1 MLTEERRQKI
11 QELLS
16 QQKRLLVNE
25 ISEMFQVSSVTIR
38 KDLEVLEKRGVLSR
52 VHGGAIRNHS
62 SVMDLALTEKER
74 IQTKEK
80 IRIAKK
86 AEQFIEIKDVIILDS
101 GSTTTQLARL
111 LKLKKELTVITNA
124 VNIATELAS
133 SEVSVILTG
142 GILRE
147 KSFSLVGP
155 IAEDSLRKITAD
167 KLFLGVDGIDFKF
180 GLTTPNLQE
189 AKMNRMMMEAAEEII
204 VLADSSK
211 LGKRSMGVINEVKA
225 INKLI
230 TDDHLSSE
238 DCEKLESMGIEVLL
252 V

>member
-11 QELLS
+11 QELLTEE
-16 QQKRLLVNE
+16 KRLLVNE

-38 KDLEVLEKRGVLSR
+38 KDLEILEKRGVLSR

-62 SVMDLALTEKER
+62 SVMDLALREKEQIHTR
-74 IQTKEK
+74 EK

-86 AEQFIEIKDVIILDS
+86 AAQFIDDKDVIIIDS

-111 LKLKKELTVITNA
+111 IKFKKNLTIITNA

-155 IAEDSLRKITAD
+155 MAEDSLKKITAD
-167 KLFLGVDGIDFKF
+167 KLFLGVDGIDFRF
-180 GLTTPNLQE
+180 GLTTPNIQE
-189 AKMNRMMMEAAEEII
+189 AKVNRMMMESAGE
-204 VLADSSK
+204 VVLLADSSK
-211 LGKRSMGVINEVKA
+211 FGRRSIGVINEVKA
-225 INKLI
+225 IHKLI
-230 TDDHLSSE
+230 TDSNLNSE
-238 DCEKLESMGIEVLL
+238 NLKKLEALGIEVFL